1 MMQSVKLPKTRR
13 ITEPTAR
20 TNQSPGAMILNR
32 TKIRI
37 KNDTTIMISNLASRE
52 KLQVKL
58 RYMRIRRHMKTRSIK
73 SALVNNRKRSTINSL
88 NWHRRMK
95 RTQRIKMSRIMCHV
109 KRSTRIKNPRW
120 LSTWLRKLRRLS
132 GGWRDRGWIKRG
144 DMTLQMIHPPGEL
157 KDPLRWLLR
166 WTTSTCWGTWAP
178 LLVGGMPPTLL
189 KSSGWCSGWGKRE
202 KGEEKP

>member
-1 MMQSVKLPKTRR
+1 MMPLSKAGRGGDNKRSGINSGSRLARSGSWRMMQSVKLPKTRR

-88 NWHRRMK
+88 N
-95 RTQRIKMSRIMCHV
+95 
-109 KRSTRIKNPRW
+109 
-120 LSTWLRKLRRLS
+120 
-132 GGWRDRGWIKRG
+132 
-144 DMTLQMIHPPGEL
+144 
-157 KDPLRWLLR
+157 
-166 WTTSTCWGTWAP
+166 
-178 LLVGGMPPTLL
+178 
-189 KSSGWCSGWGKRE
+189 
-202 KGEEKP
+202 